1 MGSEQGR
8 GRESDSGSS
17 HIGEVPGEAMMLMV
31 H

>member
-17 HIGEVPGEAMMLMV
+17 RIGEVPGEAMMLMV